1 MMAKEY
7 FEGVRACQRAIDR
20 RLAVLA
26 SMRHRE
32 EVRAQ
37 TYDAIGRATGNKDV
51 MRATDIRID
60 AENAA
65 LSGLAA
71 MRAEVE
77 GGRALCRGVRAANAA
92 QRWADALELHYV
104 EDMTWRQTA
113 NALGVSERQAQL
125 DISTALDWIDSV
137 GIAQAKSG
145 TGRAA
150 PSS

>member
-1 MMAKEY
+1 MTAKEY

-26 SMRHRE
+26 SMRARE

-37 TYDAIGRATGNKDV
+37 TYDAIGHATGNKDV

-65 LSGLAA
+65 LSDLAD

-77 GGRALCRGVRAANAA
+77 EGRELCRGVRAANST

-104 EDMTWRQTA
+104 EDMTWYQTA
-113 NALGVSERQAQL
+113 NALGISERQAQL

-137 GIAQAKSG
+137 GIAQARSG
-145 TGRAA
+145 MGQTALFN
-150 PSS
+150 